1 MRISDWSSDVCS
13 SDLVARHPERRRLV
27 GIDIGIAPDHVR
39 CKAAR
44 CLIVGQI
51 VRQHADGREAVGE
64 LEADHRIA
72 QLPLAELLDIVL
84 RTVRAASGATEAGHA
99 SDEDEALQLK
109 QRTEERRVGKE
120 WVNVEISVVDVT
132 LKKKNKNK

>member
-1 MRISDWSSDVCS
+1 MYCVFVFVFVFFKQKTAYEMRISDWSSDVCS
-13 SDLVARHPERRRLV
+13 FDPPERRRLV

-72 QLPLAELLDIVL
+72 QLPLADLLDIVL
-84 RTVRAASGATEAGHA
+84 RPVRAASGATEAGHA
-99 SDEDEALQLK
+99 AAADRSEEHTSELQSLM
-109 QRTEERRVGKE
+109 R
-120 WVNVEISVVDVT
+120 IAY
-132 LKKKNKNK
+132 

>member
-13 SDLVARHPERRRLV
+13 SDL
-27 GIDIGIAPDHVR
+27 IGIAPDHVR

-72 QLPLAELLDIVL
+72 QLPLADLLDIVL
-84 RTVRAASGATEAGHA
+84 RPVRAASGATEAGHA
-99 SDEDEALQLK
+99 SAEDDALQLK
-109 QRTEERRVGKE
+109 PFGQRPARLIDRKSTRL
-120 WVNVEISVVDVT
+120 NSS
-132 LKKKNKNK
+132 N